1 MVWWGFL
8 PSTRCG
14 NFVNGTP
21 LTPEERRCLYLNKLL
36 WAKLCRANRAAAL
49 LRDFGVH
56 PAMIQVFYELPLRDQ
71 ISWLEQN
78 IIPRKGFPCWS
89 GEKIR
94 WFEQDSA
101 QPVSRKWMPLLEELE
116 RTPYKE
122 VREWTLKH
130 GNEAEFLWVGSSRTP
145 ALVYFKL

>member
-8 PSTRCG
+8 ESTRRG
-14 NFVNGTP
+14 YFVNGTP
-21 LTPEERRCLYLNKLL
+21 DRCLYLTKLN

-56 PAMIQVFYELPLRDQ
+56 LVMIQVFYELPLREQ

-101 QPVSRKWMPLLEELE
+101 QPVSRKWMPLLKELE
-116 RTPYKE
+116 ETPYKE
-122 VREWTLKH
+122 VRE
-130 GNEAEFLWVGSSRTP
+130 
-145 ALVYFKL
+145 